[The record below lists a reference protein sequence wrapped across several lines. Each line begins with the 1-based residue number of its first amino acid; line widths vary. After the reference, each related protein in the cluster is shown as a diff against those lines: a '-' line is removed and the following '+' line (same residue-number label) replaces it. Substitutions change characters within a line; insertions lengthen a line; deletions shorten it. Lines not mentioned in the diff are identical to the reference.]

1 MQDNSGLRAGDIT
14 NGAHSRNASSSKKE
28 SSSSKSS
35 GGFSEMFRQAF
46 AALKDAEA
54 AAKTDE
60 KKQAAADKLVDKFV
74 QNFREADGDTQLK
87 IAESLKKQNL
97 QDIMRPEIFRPE
109 IFRPKF
115 YSALEGNRSGET
127 MTLGDAFSKA
137 FGGAGGA
144 ARSVSDA
151 LKEQQSSQSNNGD
164 TNGDGKNAWAEL
176 VHNAMQEVKDE
187 EDEKDTPIIDSPD
200 TKAEEV
206 YEYTYK
212 PGDTFGQVLMK
223 IGLSDGRNLWGPNG
237 DVEYYRKQLRDQG
250 LYGNIPIGRTIRL
263 RRRK

>member
-28 SSSSKSS
+28 SSGSKSS
-35 GGFSEMFRQAF
+35 GAFSEMFKQAF

-74 QNFREADGDTQLK
+74 QNFRDADGDTQLK
-87 IAESLKKQNL
+87 IAENLKRQRL
-97 QDIMRPEIFRPE
+97 QDIMRPEIYRPE
-109 IFRPKF
+109 ILRPQF
-115 YSALEGNRSGET
+115 
-127 MTLGDAFSKA
+127 
-137 FGGAGGA
+137 A
-144 ARSVSDA
+144 AP
-151 LKEQQSSQSNNGD
+151 LQTEQSSQSNNGD

-176 VHNAMQEVKDE
+176 VHNAMQKVKDA
-187 EDEKDTPIIDSPD
+187 EDEKDTPIVDSPD
-200 TKAEEV
+200 VKAEEV

-237 DVEYYRKQLRDQG
+237 DVEYYRKQLNDQG
-250 LYGNIPIGRTIRL
+250 IYGNIPIGKTIRL

>member
-14 NGAHSRNASSSKKE
+14 NGAHSRNTSSSKKE
-28 SSSSKSS
+28 SSGSKSS
-35 GGFSEMFRQAF
+35 GAFSEMFRQAF

-87 IAESLKKQNL
+87 IAENLKRQNL
-97 QDIMRPEIFRPE
+97 QDIMRPEIYRPE
-109 IFRPKF
+109 ILRPQF
-115 YSALEGNRSGET
+115 
-127 MTLGDAFSKA
+127 
-137 FGGAGGA
+137 A
-144 ARSVSDA
+144 AP
-151 LKEQQSSQSNNGD
+151 LQTKQSSQSNNGD

-176 VHNAMQEVKDE
+176 VRNAMQKVKDE
-187 EDEKDTPIIDSPD
+187 EDKKDTPIVDSPD

-212 PGDTFGQVLMK
+212 PGDTFGQVLIKM
-223 IGLSDGRNLWGPNG
+223 GLSDGRNLWGPNG
-237 DVEYYRKQLRDQG
+237 DVEYYRKQLHDQG

>member
-28 SSSSKSS
+28 SSGSKNS

-97 QDIMRPEIFRPE
+97 QDILRPEIQRPE
-109 IFRPKF
+109 IMRPQFAAPLQAKQ
-115 YSALEGNRSGET
+115 
-127 MTLGDAFSKA
+127 
-137 FGGAGGA
+137 AG
-144 ARSVSDA
+144 
-151 LKEQQSSQSNNGD
+151 QSNNGD

-176 VHNAMQEVKDE
+176 VHNAMQKVKDA

-200 TKAEEV
+200 VKAEEV

-223 IGLSDGRNLWGPNG
+223 IGLSDGSNLWGPNG
-237 DVEYYRKQLRDQG
+237 DVEYYRKQLNDQG
-250 LYGNIPIGRTIRL
+250 IYGNIPIGKTIRL

>member
-14 NGAHSRNASSSKKE
+14 NGAHSRNTSSSKKE
-28 SSSSKSS
+28 SSNNKSS

-46 AALKDAEA
+46 AALKDAET
-54 AAKTDE
+54 AAKADE

-74 QNFREADGDTQLK
+74 QNFRDADGDTQLK
-87 IAESLKKQNL
+87 IAENLKRQNL
-97 QDIMRPEIFRPE
+97 QDILRPEIQRPE
-109 IFRPKF
+109 IMRPQF
-115 YSALEGNRSGET
+115 
-127 MTLGDAFSKA
+127 
-137 FGGAGGA
+137 A
-144 ARSVSDA
+144 APLQTKQA
-151 LKEQQSSQSNNGD
+151 SQSNNGD
-164 TNGDGKNAWAEL
+164 TNGDGKNVWAEL
-176 VHNAMQEVKDE
+176 VHNAMQKVKDE
-187 EDEKDTPIIDSPD
+187 EDKKETPVVDSPD

-206 YEYTYK
+206 YEYTYE